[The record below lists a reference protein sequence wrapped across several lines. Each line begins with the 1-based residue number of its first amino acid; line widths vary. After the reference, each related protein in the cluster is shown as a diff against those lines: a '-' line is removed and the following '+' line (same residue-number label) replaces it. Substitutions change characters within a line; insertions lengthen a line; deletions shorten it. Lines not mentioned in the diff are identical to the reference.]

1 MTRLSLLTTILSSV
15 LFCVSCTS
23 VKTIVLDVQKP
34 AEITISKTIASIGI
48 VNNAVP
54 QPATYGHRHLKY
66 TEKGER
72 TYDEVSLP
80 ADSNCILLTELL
92 FEELSGMNYF
102 NNVSLYEYPLRED
115 LAFEDVRRIDSLDV
129 IELAEIMNVD
139 AIISL
144 DRFVVGSL
152 SYEQPL
158 SFEAEDRYLDMKMN
172 TVFHIYSKNGNL
184 ISPPLS
190 LSDSV
195 YWQGMYDG
203 DFQISYE
210 GVPELSDAVK
220 GAIAYIAS
228 ASAASF
234 VPQWIEEYRTYYG
247 DIKEAN
253 KKVEAD
259 DWKGALEIWKA
270 SYEAEQKNM
279 KKKARL
285 AGNIALAYEITDN
298 IKEALVW
305 SDTAVKLFT
314 ESAETSVDMQNKEN
328 AESYHT
334 HLIERFRE
342 FKVLDLQDRD

>member
-1 MTRLSLLTTILSSV
+1 M
-15 LFCVSCTS
+15 FCVGCTS
-23 VKTIVLDVQKP
+23 VKTIVLDVQRP
-34 AEITISKTIASIGI
+34 AEITIPKAIGSIGI

-66 TEKGER
+66 SEKGER
-72 TYDEVSLP
+72 AYDEISVR
-80 ADSNCILLTELL
+80 ADSNSILLTEVL

-115 LAFEDVRRIDSLDV
+115 LAFEDVRRIDSLDI

-158 SFEAEDRYLDMKMN
+158 SFEAENRYLDMKMN
-172 TVFHIYSKNGNL
+172 AVFHIYSKEGNL

-220 GAIAYIAS
+220 GVIDYTASVS
-228 ASAASF
+228 ASSF
-234 VPQWIEEYRTYYG
+234 VPQWAEEYRTYYG

-253 KKVEAD
+253 KKVEAG
-259 DWKGALEIWKA
+259 DWKGALEIWKS

-285 AGNIALAYEITDN
+285 ASNIALAYEITDN
-298 IKEALVW
+298 MKEGMVW
-305 SDTAVKLFT
+305 ADTAVKLFT
-314 ESAETSVDMQNKEN
+314 ESAETSVDIQNKEN
-328 AESYHT
+328 AETYRD
-334 HLIERFRE
+334 HLILRYSE
-342 FKVLDLQDRD
+342 FKLLDLQDRN